1 MIKKILK
8 LLYLLCLPILGIY
21 CLCMYCGSELI
32 VDKVHYGIFMLAM
45 LILMGHETNNHD
57 KMKGNIG

>member
-8 LLYLLCLPILGIY
+8 LLYLLCLPIIGIY
-21 CLCMYCGSELI
+21 CLLMYWSSELI

-45 LILMGHETNNHD
+45 LILIGHETNNHD